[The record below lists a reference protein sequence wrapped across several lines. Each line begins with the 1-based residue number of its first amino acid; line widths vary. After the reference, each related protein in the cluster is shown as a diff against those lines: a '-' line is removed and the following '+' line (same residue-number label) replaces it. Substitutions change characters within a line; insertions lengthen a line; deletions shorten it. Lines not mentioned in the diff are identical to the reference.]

1 MLLGLSCASSQGIW
15 VATDDS
21 AATLLAF
28 RTWDDTDSPGLST
41 GMAAAFDE
49 LQKNSVIRLEEV
61 RGLFVVVGPG
71 SFTGLRMS
79 ASFVEGL
86 ALGLGSQRGREVPV
100 RSVPT
105 FDLRGEPFWIP
116 LRHQK
121 ARHLTLEG
129 MKTATFEF
137 LQITSATNHA
147 TGAPAVGDEIW
158 GLQDQPFWPSP
169 EALMRGMR
177 VNFAATPGLR
187 LQYGLEPKIS
197 GSR

>member
-15 VATDDS
+15 IATDDS
-21 AATLLAF
+21 ATQVLAS
-28 RTWDDTDSPGLST
+28 RTWDDTDSPGLSA

-49 LQKNSVIRLEEV
+49 LQKNSVIRLDEV
-61 RGLFVVVGPG
+61 RGLFAVVGPG

-79 ASFVEGL
+79 ASFIEGL
-86 ALGLGSQRGREVPV
+86 ALGIGSQFGREIPV
-100 RSVPT
+100 RSVTT
-105 FDLRGEPFWIP
+105 FDLRGEAFWIP

-121 ARHLTLEG
+121 ARHLTLDG

-137 LQITSATNHA
+137 LRIASATHHE
-147 TGAPAVGDEIW
+147 TGTPAAGDVIW

-169 EALMRGMR
+169 AQLLRGLQA
-177 VNFAATPGLR
+177 NLTATPGLR

-197 GSR
+197 GQR